1 MEIFTSLRPYL
12 LNFAIILQHQ
22 KYISTDVT
30 AVIVKKTLSEKE
42 ILTRQGVAYVT
53 L

>member
-1 MEIFTSLRPYL
+1 MEIFKLLYSYL

-42 ILTRQGVAYVT
+42 ILTRQGITYIT